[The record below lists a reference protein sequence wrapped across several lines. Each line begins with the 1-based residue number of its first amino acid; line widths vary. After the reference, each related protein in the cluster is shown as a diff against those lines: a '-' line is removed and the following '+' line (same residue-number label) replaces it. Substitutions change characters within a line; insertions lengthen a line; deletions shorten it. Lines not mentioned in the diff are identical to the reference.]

1 MANQRKTVIRGVS
14 EVGFVRDTADVSL
27 GKTAPNGVT
36 IAFSGNDSEVESG
49 QSTLLEDTFRTQD
62 RAEITVRL
70 IYADLVQFKD
80 LLGLP
85 DSALAGDLGGATPT
99 AEVLT
104 VAAAGALGSREETL
118 YVLTPGPKSTR
129 RYEFARVKARAG
141 LNVEVSRDN
150 HIVLEQTFYMLAPS
164 AGTDAFTITDA
175 L

>member
-1 MANQRKTVIRGVS
+1 VS
-14 EVGFVRDTADVSL
+14 EVGFVRANADVSL

-36 IAFSGNDSEVESG
+36 IAFSGNDAEVESG
-49 QSTLLEDTFRTQD
+49 QSTFLEDTFRTQD
-62 RAEITVRL
+62 RAEITLRL

-85 DSALAGDLGGATPT
+85 DSALTGDLAAAEPT
-99 AEVLT
+99 EEVLS

-118 YVLTPGPKSTR
+118 YVLSPGPKSTR

-141 LNVEVSRDN
+141 LNVEISRDN
-150 HIVLEQTFYMLAPS
+150 HIVLEQTFYLLAPA
-164 AGTDAFTITDA
+164 AGTDAITVTDA